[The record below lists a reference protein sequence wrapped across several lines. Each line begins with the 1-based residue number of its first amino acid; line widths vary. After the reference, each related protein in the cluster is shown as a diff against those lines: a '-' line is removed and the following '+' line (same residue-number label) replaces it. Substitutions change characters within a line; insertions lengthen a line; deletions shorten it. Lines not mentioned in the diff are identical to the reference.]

1 MILPREESE
10 VIRFGEVSEV
20 GFTISEDSD
29 FLIDAL
35 INLYSKKEESILREI
50 VSNAYDASLETEEKR
65 VVIIINDDK
74 IVVQDFGTG
83 MSPEF
88 MKTKYTKVGL
98 STKKESASAIGYYG
112 LGRISVL
119 SNSNS
124 YNVVTCFEGVEYNW
138 LIWRDTKIN
147 IDLISSVCSEN
158 TGTRVEF
165 NIKDPKKWFDTAKNT
180 LEFFD
185 GVIIH
190 CEAKG
195 VKTEYVT
202 KPVVVEKGN
211 KYGLRNGSINNT
223 SKLGIILGKVKYPI
237 DFETLEIP
245 IVNSEANI
253 FLPLDSG
260 LKPVPSRESIIY
272 SEKTKDYLREKIKEF
287 QDYCE
292 AEIQVK
298 LDEAQKKGIVE
309 YKKAFD
315 DAFVEWEGVKIYN
328 NSIVWPYKIFSYYVG
343 NWKNFITVERKK
355 QWYSLSSV
363 YVGKLT
369 TKVIEYLG
377 TLGVYPVKGE
387 LVSCR
392 ISDPQ
397 ERAEWEECQNY
408 YLSKCY
414 TPAILETPE
423 YLEWEILRGKKSR
436 NSTAGLITYF
446 RRPYSGDS
454 SYVKDK
460 MEFSHVLKHK
470 GIVLNNVPDRWIST
484 LTKSKFLVIQ
494 TKLEHPKIINF
505 DIKSM
510 KGKEKLIIGALVEH
524 HNLKNLWEAPR
535 ITILM
540 ATLPFLAEKLI
551 QIEHSGFCDIPHY
564 LVDEVL
570 EFKDELVTDLDI
582 QGVLDELPHLYFLD
596 FINNYTKPSEHTNNS
611 FKRSYIGSKLLAK
624 KNINWKDFLPVEKE
638 VEEIEEKEE
647 LDQQTELQQL
657 LKQYI

>member
-74 IVVQDFGTG
+74 IIIQDFGTG

-190 CEAKG
+190 YEAKG

-272 SEKTKDYLREKIKEF
+272 SEKTKEYLRAKIKEF

-315 DAFVEWEGVKIYN
+315 DAFVEWEGVKIYK
-328 NSIVWPYKIFSYYVG
+328 NSIVWPYKMNQYDVTS
-343 NWKNFITVERKK
+343 WKNFITLERKHR
-355 QWYSLSSV
+355 YYHLSSV

-369 TKVIEYLG
+369 TKVTEYLR

-387 LVSCR
+387 LVDCR
-392 ISDPQ
+392 ISGPQ

-423 YLEWEILRGKKSR
+423 YLEWEVLREKKSR
-436 NSTAGLITYF
+436 NSTAGLVTFF
-446 RRPYSGDS
+446 RRPFSGDS
-454 SYVKDK
+454 NYVKDK
-460 MEFSHVLKHK
+460 MEFKEVINYR
-470 GIVLNNVPDRWIST
+470 GIVINNVPDRWIST
-484 LTKSKFLVIQ
+484 FTKSKFLVIQ
-494 TKLEHPKIINF
+494 TKLGHPKIIDFN
-505 DIKSM
+505 IKSM
-510 KGKEKLIIGALVEH
+510 KGKEKLIIGALVKH
-524 HNLKNLWEAPR
+524 HNLKSLWEAPR